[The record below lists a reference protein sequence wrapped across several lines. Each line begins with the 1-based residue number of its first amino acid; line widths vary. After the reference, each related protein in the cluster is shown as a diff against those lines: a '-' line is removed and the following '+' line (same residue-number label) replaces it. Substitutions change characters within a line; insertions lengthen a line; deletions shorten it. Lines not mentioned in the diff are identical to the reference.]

1 MSTFKE
7 LFSPEFL
14 EDTAAVFRKVY
25 PDFDGARF
33 VERVQDGE
41 WEQEEFKQRIRH
53 IARALTEVLPPSYPE
68 ALDIL
73 CAAAPD
79 CRGVEYIFFPDFVEL
94 NGLEYEEL
102 SLEALKQLTRYSTSE
117 FAIRALIRR
126 NPKGVMSR
134 MRVWATDS
142 CEHVRRL
149 ASEGCRPRLPW
160 GGQLK
165 EFIADPA
172 PVIELLELLKSD
184 PSLYVRKSVAN
195 NLNDIAKDHPDLVA
209 DIARAWKGENPHTN
223 WIVRHGC
230 RTLLKKGD
238 PQVLKLFGLQSAEG
252 VEIRDL
258 HLARPSITEGEELE
272 FSFTVFNPAG
282 EPLLL
287 RIEYDILYMK
297 ANGIPAPKR
306 FKLSE
311 KAYPPGISLVTRRH
325 AIRPITT
332 RKHYPGTHGLDM
344 IVNGVKQAS
353 AEFELVI
360 PTMDK

>member
-7 LFSPEFL
+7 LFTPEFL
-14 EDTAAVFRKVY
+14 ENTAAVFRKVY
-25 PDFDGARF
+25 PSFDGDRF
-33 VERVQDGE
+33 VELVQDGE

-53 IARALTEVLPPSYPE
+53 IARALTEVLPPSYPK

-73 CAAAPD
+73 CAAASD
-79 CRGVEYIFFPDFVEL
+79 CKGVEYIFLPDFVEL
-94 NGLEYEEL
+94 NGLEHEEL
-102 SLEALKQLTRYSTSE
+102 SLEALKLLTRYSTSE
-117 FAIRALIRR
+117 FAIRAFIGR
-126 NPKGVMSR
+126 NPEGVMSR
-134 MRVWATDS
+134 MRIWATDES
-142 CEHVRRL
+142 EHVRRL

-165 EFIADPA
+165 QFIADPA
-172 PVIELLELLKSD
+172 PVIELLELLKRD

-195 NLNDIAKDHPDLVA
+195 NLNDIAKDHPELVLN
-209 DIARAWKGENPHTN
+209 IARVWKGEHPDTD

-238 PQVLKLFGLQSAEG
+238 PQALELFGLQRAEG

-272 FSFTVFNPAG
+272 FSFAVFNPAG
-282 EPLLL
+282 QPQQL

-297 ANGIPAPKR
+297 ANGRTAPKR

-311 KAYPPGISLVTRRH
+311 KEYPPGVSLVSRRH
-325 AIRPITT
+325 TIKPITT
-332 RKHYPGTHGLDM
+332 RKHYPGTHGLDI
-344 IVNGVKQAS
+344 IVNGVKQVS
-353 AEFELVI
+353 AEFELII
-360 PTMDK
+360 P